1 MIPHDFQGIL
11 DNIDRKTSCSDLA
24 PSFVW
29 HCVTFVFG
37 KCSDKDA
44 LSCHPMN
51 FHTVSTFVSTGY
63 FFREL
68 RWICSTEAMRQG
80 GSRRQPSC
88 FYLRHASTPCF
99 SRLMTWSLK
108 DKTTLV
114 AVKKA
119 SVATALRKC
128 SGLDMDVTDNCLH
141 SVGFDEAM
149 FSVNLRGCFLDVLI
163 SRRVAN
169 RWMTPQQQVI
179 SELRTVIWH
188 GPWWRLFLSFVRRQ
202 SSRWAEWR
210 QWQFVRVWEDDDV
223 IISQF
228 EFNDQDQSL
237 MMDDG
242 WWMMGDGWWMMGD
255 G

>member
-51 FHTVSTFVSTGY
+51 FHISHCVY
-63 FFREL
+63 LCINRIFFSWAEVNL
-68 RWICSTEAMRQG
+68 FNWSYAA
-80 GSRRQPSC
+80 RRVTSPTILFFFC
-88 FYLRHASTPCF
+88 VCHASTPRFRRRMTC
-99 SRLMTWSLK
+99 RLGSAVASTWTSPTIACIPWALMRPCS
-108 DKTTLV
+108 
-114 AVKKA
+114 AWISEGA
-119 SVATALRKC
+119 SWTVWYPGAWQIV
-128 SGLDMDVTDNCLH
+128 GL
-141 SVGFDEAM
+141 
-149 FSVNLRGCFLDVLI
+149 
-163 SRRVAN
+163 
-169 RWMTPQQQVI
+169 TPQQQVI

-188 GPWWRLFLSFVRRQ
+188 GMAWHRPWWHLFLSVVQRQ

-228 EFNDQDQSL
+228 EFNAL
-237 MMDDG
+237 G
-242 WWMMGDGWWMMGD
+242 RECYFLWMPCSRKR
-255 G
+255 